1 MRARSALRA
10 ERLNHARDVWGQ
22 VHALPDAVRQL
33 VRECGISPRQA
44 YRDLQ
49 AARRLR
55 APVPIPEATIAFT
68 VKLSRRLVRELRAQA
83 ASTGLSLSA
92 IVSRALTAQLAR
104 SRGRG

>member
-33 VRECGISPRQA
+33 VRACGISPRQA

-68 VKLSRRLVRELRAQA
+68 VKLPRGMVRALRAQA
-83 ASTGLSLSA
+83 TTTGRSLSA
-92 IVSRALTAQLAR
+92 IVSGAIAAQLAR

>member
-33 VRECGISPRQA
+33 VRACGISPRQA

-68 VKLSRRLVRELRAQA
+68 VKLSRRLVRELRAETA
-83 ASTGLSLSA
+83 RTGRSLSA
-92 IVSRALTAQLAR
+92 IVSRAVTAQ
-104 SRGRG
+104 

>member
-1 MRARSALRA
+1 MRARSAQRA
-10 ERLNHARDVWGQ
+10 ERLNHAREVWGQ

-33 VRECGISPRQA
+33 VRACGISPRQA

-55 APVPIPEATIAFT
+55 TPVPIPEATIAFT
-68 VKLSRRLVRELRAQA
+68 VKLPRGLVGALRAQA
-83 ASTGLSLSA
+83 ATTGLSLSA
-92 IVSRALTAQLAR
+92 IVGRAIAAQLAR

>member
-10 ERLNHARDVWGQ
+10 ERLNHARDVWDQ

-33 VRECGISPRQA
+33 VRECGMSPRQA

-55 APVPIPEATIAFT
+55 APVPIPEVTIAFT

-83 ASTGLSLSA
+83 ARTGLSLSA

>member
-1 MRARSALRA
+1 MRARSVRRA

-33 VRECGISPRQA
+33 VRACGISPRQA
-44 YRDLQ
+44 YRDLE

-68 VKLSRRLVRELRAQA
+68 VKLSRRLVREVRAQA
-83 ASTGLSLSA
+83 ASSGLSLSA
-92 IVSRALTAQLAR
+92 IVSRALMAQLAR

>member
-33 VRECGISPRQA
+33 VRACGISPRQA

-49 AARRLR
+49 AVRRLR

-68 VKLSRRLVRELRAQA
+68 VKLSRRLVRELRAHAQA
-83 ASTGLSLSA
+83 TGLSLSA
-92 IVSRALTAQLAR
+92 IVSRGVSRLLAR
-104 SRGRG
+104 SGGRG